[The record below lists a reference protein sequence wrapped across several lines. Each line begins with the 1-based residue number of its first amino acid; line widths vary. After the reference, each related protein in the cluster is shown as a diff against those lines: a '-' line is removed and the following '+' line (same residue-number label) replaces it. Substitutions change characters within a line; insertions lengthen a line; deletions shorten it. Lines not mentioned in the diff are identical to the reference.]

1 MLHARLDH
9 CSLSV
14 MIYLPTNCLWTRHI
28 NNKNYSFGVPTKKRK
43 YTQYHLRLKKAAGL
57 SHWLRMYW
65 DINQIRECDYKKDHT
80 KINQI

>member
-1 MLHARLDH
+1 M
-9 CSLSV
+9 
-14 MIYLPTNCLWTRHI
+14 
-28 NNKNYSFGVPTKKRK
+28 PTKKRK

-80 KINQI
+80 KINQIWRGSDKFYLNWLEKLKKLVINNPNTIES